1 MLLEQLYMI
10 QEEVVLLLKSI
21 LEIHINTNIIPNI
34 SSLLKELI
42 VDSIYSVE
50 EKLLFQQAMFS
61 QLTAFQKVLLFATFN
76 LLLEIKVNIPDAL
89 EPMPL
94 LLGTLMM
101 EQEPESDYHQVQEKL
116 FQDFAEPQL
125 ELLQVEEETKNQS

>member
-21 LEIHINTNIIPNI
+21 LEIHINTSIIPNI
-34 SSLLKELI
+34 SSLPKELI
-42 VDSIYSVE
+42 VDNIYSVE

-89 EPMPL
+89 EPMPPL
-94 LLGTLMM
+94 LDTLMM
-101 EQEPESDYHQVQEKL
+101 EQEPE
-116 FQDFAEPQL
+116 
-125 ELLQVEEETKNQS
+125 